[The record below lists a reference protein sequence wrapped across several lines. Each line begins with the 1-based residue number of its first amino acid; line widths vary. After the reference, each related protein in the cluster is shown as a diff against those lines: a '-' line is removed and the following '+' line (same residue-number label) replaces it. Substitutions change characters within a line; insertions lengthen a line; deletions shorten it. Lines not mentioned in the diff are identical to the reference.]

1 MKVLIDSRIYKFL
14 NKLNQKDA
22 AKALQYIELFEEYGF
37 SLDERYLKKVN
48 GPIWELRPTQIRLY
62 IYIKAKEQI
71 IIHAI
76 IKKSQKIRQEDLK
89 LILQRSTEYT

>member
-1 MKVLIDSRIYKFL
+1 MKVLIDDRVYKFL
-14 NKLNQKDA
+14 NKTSKKDA

-48 GPIWELRPTQIRLY
+48 GPIWELMPAQIRLY
-62 IYIKAKEQI
+62 IYVKSKEQI

-89 LILQRSTEYT
+89 LILQRSKQYI